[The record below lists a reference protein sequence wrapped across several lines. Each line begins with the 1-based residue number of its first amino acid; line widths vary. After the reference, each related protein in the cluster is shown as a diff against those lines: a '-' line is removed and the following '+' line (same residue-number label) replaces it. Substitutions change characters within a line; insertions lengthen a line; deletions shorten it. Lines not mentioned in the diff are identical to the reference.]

1 MAYSINGKVY
11 TDHPMMDEVCFNC
24 KKILNGIVIKNDVLA
39 LNCETEES
47 LREAEIFYIQEENG
61 YVPFSIYPFT
71 IDELIAFGYNDINAK
86 IYSEDRSRIPESD
99 RSSLTDFVNNNFKNT
114 FEEKNNYYRM
124 LTGLPK
130 YGSGDEYYVELDT
143 SIIPDTYRGF
153 LVKNSNGKYYIHEQD
168 NKIITFLY
176 SSGYIDEVR
185 KEYIGSNYS
194 YLNFLGEKAIDLY
207 TARKAAKW
215 DILYIPNVYYQVE
228 DRFTELYRIN
238 RDMYVNRSYQEFF
251 AQTGDYYDQLMI
263 LIVLC
268 QTFSDIVTEVPEW
281 YIRRD
286 VFDIRSCQ
294 YFLESYGVTFFKIIP
309 LKYQIKLVKNL
320 NKLIKYKSSNKN
332 IEDILEI
339 FNSKDTKILKYWL
352 YKKRKMN
359 EDGTYVESDD
369 IMDMYDLEFISS
381 NVNDSYDSYIKD
393 SKYRTPYDDITL
405 MDKYWDGENSHSY
418 TKELI
423 MNRDFTVE
431 ATKYMSIEY
440 DVSLENYSY
449 QMEYFLGLLLDSHF
463 FSDDI
468 KIAVPSINDTTSFRL
483 ADLFLFLIVLTNAYE
498 SKQNGDRVNEIR
510 YPVEFEG
517 EKPTVN
523 DETYYNWK
531 KKYLPEIY
539 VPKYGR
545 VNGFNVINK
554 EELKELLLR
563 RHSHFRFG
571 FGDTEGS
578 VPKTNEEYKQE
589 AIQWVYEL
597 GILDYINPGDTN
609 HPIEAVSDIVDIY
622 NNNTKI
628 YKNLKKAIANAENA
642 DDKKTLEYVY
652 QEMFTKKFDKE
663 FYLLTY
669 SWEYAKDLSE
679 VLKDRDYILYK
690 YYVNAISDSNIENKK
705 DTIRLI
711 MNDVIGTLEYY
722 VQGFGLNYIFNFT
735 STESFSAIVKYISLI
750 IGFFKSYKVYFLD
763 PYTTIRSGSTGY
775 ENNLEN
781 SAKAIDNINEMK
793 FTHYRADKSFT
804 EDSVGG
810 FNIELHKKDYA
821 ESDLIGNEIVD
832 IYSYYDKDPLSD
844 SDYNGLN
851 AEDGEASGAHD
862 VNGGVADDKLNLP
875 YNTINGGSSYLGTL
889 DFSDI
894 NGANA
899 DEYYK
904 EYFII
909 DGGEAHDPDV
919 MKTDAMGSQMFN
931 YNIDGGCAGKK
942 EFISNTVHFKII
954 GTELIGDII
963 ISPRCKYLAIIEDEK
978 GEFGLYVDDNKFA
991 SGAQFDNLKESMDT
1005 IIAIISA
1012 FGEETMDNILIL
1024 LDKDLRIK
1032 TITRI
1037 VDDITYNFSYA
1048 VEEIYYDGLDG
1059 RIKQNADESA
1069 AILKNNYTANNPF
1082 AWEDLD

>member
-11 TDHPMMDEVCFNC
+11 TDHPLMDEVCFNC
-24 KKILNGIVIKNDVLA
+24 KKILKNIVIKNDVLA
-39 LNCETEES
+39 INSETEES
-47 LREAEIFYIQEENG
+47 LREAEIFYMQEEDG
-61 YVPFSIYPFT
+61 YVPFSVYPFT
-71 IDELIAFGYNDINAK
+71 VDELIAFGYSDIDAK
-86 IYSEDRSRIPESD
+86 IYAEDRNHIPESD
-99 RSSLTDFVNNNFKNT
+99 RSSLTNFVNDNFKNT

-130 YGSGDEYYVELDT
+130 YGSDKEYYIELDT
-143 SIIPDTYRGF
+143 SIVPNSYIGM
-153 LVKNSNGKYYIHEQD
+153 LVKNEDGKYYIHEQVD
-168 NKIITFLY
+168 KVITVLY
-176 SSGYIDEVR
+176 STGYIDEVR
-185 KEYIGSNYS
+185 EQYIGSNYS

-238 RDMYVNRSYQEFF
+238 RDMYVNRSYQDFF

-263 LIVLC
+263 IIVLC
-268 QTFSDIVTEVPEW
+268 QTFSDLVTEVPEW

-286 VFDIRSCQ
+286 IFDIRSCQ
-294 YFLESYGVTFFKIIP
+294 YFLESYGVAFFKVIP
-309 LKYQIKLVKNL
+309 LKYQIKIVKNL

-359 EDGTYVESDD
+359 PDGTYVESED

-381 NVNDSYDSYIKD
+381 EVNDSYDSYIKD
-393 SKYRTPYDDITL
+393 TKYRTPYDDITL

-423 MNRDFTVE
+423 MDRDFTVE
-431 ATKYMSIEY
+431 GTKYMSIEY
-440 DVSLENYSY
+440 NVNLEDYSY
-449 QMEYFLGLLLDSHF
+449 QIEYFLGLLLDS
-463 FSDDI
+463 SLNTDDI
-468 KIAVPSINDTTSFRL
+468 KIAVPSIDDTTSFRL
-483 ADLFLFLIVLTNAYE
+483 SDLFLFLVVLTNAYE
-498 SKQNGDRVNEIR
+498 SKQNGDRVNEVR

-517 EKPTVN
+517 KFPTIE
-523 DETYYNWK
+523 DESYYDWK

-545 VNGFNVINK
+545 VNGFNIIDK
-554 EELKELLLR
+554 DKIEELLER

-571 FGDTEGS
+571 FGDYEGS
-578 VPKTNEEYKQE
+578 VPKTDAEYKSMARE
-589 AIQWVYEL
+589 WVKEL
-597 GILDYINPGDTN
+597 GIFDYINPGDPM
-609 HPIEAVSDIVDIY
+609 HPIEAVSDLVEIY
-622 NNNTKI
+622 NNNTSI
-628 YKNLKKAIANAENA
+628 CKNLKKAIANAENN
-642 DDKKTLEYVY
+642 DDRKTLEYVF
-652 QEMFTKKFDKE
+652 QELFTKKFDKQ
-663 FYLLTY
+663 FYLC
-669 SWEYAKDLSE
+669 SNGNYATDLSE

-690 YYVNAISDSNIENKK
+690 AYMNAISESNIENKK

-711 MNDVIGTLEYY
+711 LNDVISTLEYY
-722 VQGFGLNYIFNFT
+722 VQGFGLDYIFNFT
-735 STESFSAIVKYISLI
+735 STESFNAIVKYISLVV
-750 IGFFKSYKVYFLD
+750 GFFKSYKVYFLD
-763 PYTTIRSGSTGY
+763 PYTTINSGGSGF

-804 EDSVGG
+804 EDNIGG
-810 FNIELHKKDYA
+810 FNVELHKKDEG
-821 ESDLIGNEIVD
+821 ESDLVGNEMVD
-832 IYSYYDKDPLSD
+832 IYSYYDIDPLSD
-844 SDYNGLN
+844 LDYNGLN
-851 AEDGEASGAHD
+851 AKNGEASGAHD

-875 YNTINGGSSYLGTL
+875 YNTVNGGSSYLGTL

-909 DGGEAHDPDV
+909 DGGVAYDPDV
-919 MKTDAMGSQMFN
+919 MKTDAMGSQKFN

-978 GEFGLYVDDNKFA
+978 GEFGLYVDDNSFA
-991 SGAQFDNLKESMDT
+991 SQSQFYNLVEAMDT
-1005 IIAIISA
+1005 VINMISS
-1012 FGEETMDNILIL
+1012 FGDTSMDNIMIL
-1024 LDKDLRIK
+1024 LDEDLRLR
-1032 TITRI
+1032 TISLI

-1048 VEEIYYDGLDG
+1048 VEEILYDGLEN
-1059 RIKQNADESA
+1059 RIKQNTNESA
-1069 AILKNNYTANNPF
+1069 QILKDKYTVTNPF
-1082 AWEDLD
+1082 AWQDLD